1 MRRVVSLWLP
11 FWPTDRLRRH
21 HYAALPA
28 EVPLVT
34 RGHDGRRM
42 VIAAACKAARGLS
55 LHAGMPLAHA
65 QAMVPDLTIVDATPA
80 TDAQALE
87 QLAAWCMWLSPM
99 TAADPPD
106 GVWIDVTGCAHLHGG
121 ERPMLSL
128 LSETLAKLGLT
139 GRIAIA
145 DTPGAAHAVARF
157 GKQAVTLI
165 EPGGQAEVLTS
176 LPIDALRVDVAIADG
191 LRRLGLDRIEQLA
204 NTPRGPLAKRF
215 GKQVMIRLDQA
226 FGHLRE
232 PIQPVLPPE
241 TIAIRRS
248 FVEPLSTPEAF
259 VTVILVLVSEA
270 CAALERRGEGARR
283 LDLVFERI
291 DATVQVI
298 RIGIAKPVRDVRHLA
313 RLLDERIENVDPGM
327 GVEAMRL
334 VLPLVEPLAYAQY
347 RGGLTPGDQGEA
359 NMSELIDRLVNR
371 FGPDKIYRLQAVESE
386 VPERSQRVISVDAR
400 SPQGMPSSPWPRPAR
415 LLGRPEPIETLA
427 MMPDHPP
434 KAFTW
439 RRIRHHVIHAD
450 GPERITGE
458 WWRRSTELVAVRDY
472 WTVENEAGRRFWL
485 FRQGD
490 GVKPGT
496 GQLSWF
502 LHGFY

>member
-11 FWPTDRLRRH
+11 FWPTERLRRQR
-21 HYAALPA
+21 YAALPA
-28 EVPLVT
+28 DVPLVT

-42 VIAAACKAARGLS
+42 VLASACKAARGLS
-55 LHAGMPLAHA
+55 LQAGMPLAHA

-80 TDAQALE
+80 EDARALE

-106 GVWIDVTGCAHLHGG
+106 GVWIDATGCAHLHGG
-121 ERPMLSL
+121 EQPMLSL

-139 GRIAIA
+139 GRMAIA
-145 DTPGAAHAVARF
+145 DTPGAAHAVARY
-157 GKQAVTLI
+157 GKQAVSVI
-165 EPGGQAEVLTS
+165 EPSGQAEALTS
-176 LPIDALRVDVAIADG
+176 LPIDALRIDGAKADG
-191 LRRLGLDRIEQLA
+191 LRRLGLDRIGQLA
-204 NTPRGPLAKRF
+204 STPRGPLARRF
-215 GKQVMIRLDQA
+215 GNQMMTRLDQA
-226 FGHLRE
+226 LGKLKE

-241 TIAIRRS
+241 TIAIRRT
-248 FVEPLSTPEAF
+248 FVEPLSTTEAF

-270 CAALERRGEGARR
+270 CAVLEQRGEGARR
-283 LDLVFERI
+283 LDLVFERV
-291 DATVQVI
+291 DKTVQVI
-298 RIGIAKPVRDVRHLA
+298 RVGTAKPVRDVRHLA
-313 RLLDERIENVDPGM
+313 RLLDERIEDVDPGA

-334 VLPLVEPLAYAQY
+334 VLPLAEPLAYTQ
-347 RGGLTPGDQGEA
+347 RSDGLAPADKGEA
-359 NMSELIDRLVNR
+359 DMSELIDRLANWL
-371 FGPDKIYRLQAVESE
+371 GPDKVFRLDAVESD
-386 VPERSQRVISVDAR
+386 VPERSQRAISVDALL
-400 SPQGMPSSPWPRPAR
+400 PQSVPGSPWPRPVR
-415 LLGRPEPIETLA
+415 LLGRPEPIDALA

-439 RRIRHHVIHAD
+439 RRVRHRVMHAD

-485 FRQGD
+485 FRRGD
-490 GVKPGT
+490 GVEPGT
-496 GQLSWF
+496 GGLSWF